1 MENVYDRLLECEEKI
16 FDEEFP
22 EKNKKRAN
30 RRKKD
35 VNKALR
41 KRNISKHAIG
51 WDWYNNLHQYSKN
64 KIHCSCPWCA
74 FDYWKSGLLT
84 ISDKKKEMSD
94 NQKLKEYN
102 TGLDDIE
109 PAV

>member
-1 MENVYDRLLECEEKI
+1 MNLGTRTMYSNKDRT
-16 FDEEFP
+16 
-22 EKNKKRAN
+22 RQN
-30 RRKKD
+30 REVEHMLRSGSWKD

-51 WDWYNNLHQYSKN
+51 CDWYNNLHQYSKN

-94 NQKLKEYN
+94 NQKLKEFN
-102 TGLDDIE
+102 VGLDNIE